1 MFHGWDAF
9 YSLLG
14 TAAGAL
20 ISLLFVVMTLSGGGR
35 VGSNS
40 NRGIKV
46 FMTPVVFHFAV
57 VIAISATALAPGLP
71 PPLVELA
78 VAICAVTGLVHMG
91 MVGLQFGRADFQAS
105 HWSDFWCYVAAPGLV
120 YLAMGATAYALR
132 VRPDI
137 AVHALGLVLVILT
150 LTAIRNAW
158 DLVTWLAPRASSGA
172 SPDAPPQS

>member
-20 ISLLFVVMTLSGGGR
+20 ISLLFVVMTLTGGGR
-35 VGSNS
+35 EGSNTG
-40 NRGIKV
+40 RGIKV
-46 FMTPVVFHFAV
+46 FMTPVVFHFAI

-78 VAICAVTGLVHMG
+78 VALCAVTGLVHM
-91 MVGLQFGRADFQAS
+91 VIAGLPFGRDDFQAS

-132 VRPDI
+132 VRPDL
-137 AVHALGLVLVILT
+137 AVHALGLVLVILM

-158 DLVTWLAPRASSGA
+158 DLVTWLAPRTSRAASE
-172 SPDAPPQS
+172 APPPS